1 MVKIQPMGE
10 RVLLKPT
17 KTEER
22 TKGGIYIP
30 DSAKEQKKEGEV
42 LAVGTYKEGAMAGK
56 DLPLKKGDK
65 ILYGGYSS
73 DDFELDGQKYI
84 IIDFKDVVAK
94 IE

>member
-1 MVKIQPMGE
+1 MKIQPMGE
-10 RVLLKPT
+10 RVLIKPA
-17 KTEER
+17 KQEEK

-30 DSAKEQKKEGEV
+30 DSAKEERKEGTVES
-42 LAVGTYKEGAMAGK
+42 VGKYKDGK

-73 DDFELDGQKYI
+73 DEFKIDEEKYMM
-84 IIDFKDVVAK
+84 IDFKDVLAK